1 MNYKIFL
8 QNKFFPRI
16 LFLFSQYPRIFASM
30 WNSSNFSRISNYLF
44 TMYTKLFY
52 KLIYISGKLF
62 SLLGPLGMNFN
73 PSTQKF
79 VGTPKLRKLQLYGCL
94 SLTLQMI
101 ICCWRTYEVF
111 TDYPGGSYNPSFH
124 ICFGFSFI
132 MVIACFPLWLLYFK
146 QDELKNGIN
155 RAMRYSVQFQGE

>member
-1 MNYKIFL
+1 
-8 QNKFFPRI
+8 
-16 LFLFSQYPRIFASM
+16 
-30 WNSSNFSRISNYLF
+30 
-44 TMYTKLFY
+44 MYTKLFY